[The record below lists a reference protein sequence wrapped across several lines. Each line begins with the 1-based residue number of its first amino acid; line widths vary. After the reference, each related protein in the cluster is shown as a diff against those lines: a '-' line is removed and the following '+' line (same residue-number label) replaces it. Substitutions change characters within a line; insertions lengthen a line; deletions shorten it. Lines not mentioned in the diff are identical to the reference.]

1 MVNRGVEVL
10 DVYVSE
16 RLLVARPIGI
26 VNLSVAEQ
34 IVEVI
39 EIKEEQIENGFD
51 RFCDLTCME
60 GISLSCAEV
69 FMLASRRRA
78 FNPNSVRVKSAFL
91 ATNPLAFGMARMY
104 EQMLNSPRIEV
115 RVWIDF
121 EAAANWLGVESDL
134 LMAHA

>member
-1 MVNRGVEVL
+1 VL
-10 DVYVSE
+10 DVLVTE
-16 RLLVARPIGI
+16 KLLVARPSGI
-26 VNLSVAEQ
+26 VNLSVAEE
-34 IVEVI
+34 IVEFV
-39 EIKEEQIENGFD
+39 EIKEEQMEKGFD

-60 GISLSCAEV
+60 GIVLSCAEV

-91 ATNPLAFGMARMY
+91 ATNPLAFGIARMY

-115 RVWIDF
+115 RVLMDF
-121 EAAANWLGVESDL
+121 EAAANWLGVESEL